1 MARRT
6 LCGAFA
12 SDREGAGGSNISGHN
27 RGRTFRCPNC
37 SVTLF
42 YFVVICLLALE
53 EAGFVADVR
62 CVRLGIH
69 IIHICLPVRNDG
81 EHSLVCCR

>member
-6 LCGAFA
+6 LWVAFA
-12 SDREGAGGSNISGHN
+12 SDREDAGGSNFFGHD
-27 RGRTFRCPNC
+27 RGRTFRCPNW

-62 CVRLGIH
+62 CARLGFISY
-69 IIHICLPVRNDG
+69 ISACLCGTMASIR
-81 EHSLVCCR
+81 